1 MFPKFL
7 AKARSVD
14 IASDDPLAEGIKKTM
29 DLDLKMLPSRF
40 QRSTDL
46 EVRQP
51 KFDILVNTPK
61 QQLSD
66 LFKGQEL
73 ENILEDKKLIEGYR
87 AQTVSEAAAESPE
100 YMFGPSMTF
109 FGEPL
114 GKVAQPQIDTIT
126 GMESEILGQTNLNER
141 GEVINPFDIDRANIA
156 TGLRGFAAAGGGIA
170 KLAGKPSGPPPTSG
184 PTSQGLQGLMKR
196 VKRI

>member
-1 MFPKFL
+1 
-7 AKARSVD
+7 
-14 IASDDPLAEGIKKTM
+14 
-29 DLDLKMLPSRF
+29 MLPSRF
-40 QRSTDL
+40 DRQYNLD
-46 EVRQP
+46 VRKP
-51 KFDILVNTPK
+51 IFDQLVNTT
-61 QQLSD
+61 D
-66 LFKGQEL
+66 QEL
-73 ENILEDKKLIEGYR
+73 SNRYTGKTLEDMKNYKDFAKFYR
-87 AQTVSEAAAESPE
+87 TQTVSEAAAKSPE
-100 YMFGPSMTF
+100 YMFGFQENF
-109 FGEPL
+109 FGDTLDKEPSTL
-114 GKVAQPQIDTIT
+114 PPIDTIT